1 MTTVEPRNINEAI
14 GQVESCICSL
24 NYQNNRSTRKE
35 AKDVLQIIKKNLP
48 WEEYSNLKERVIL
61 LQSLIFQ
68 LG

>member
-1 MTTVEPRNINEAI
+1 MITADTRNINEAV

-24 NYQNNRSTRKE
+24 NMQNNTRTRKQ

-48 WEEYSNLKERVIL
+48 WEQDSNLKERVVL

-68 LG
+68 RG